1 MPSTMEVAQ
10 VASACLLVGSLTSAE
25 GRVRGASTPVQSQ
38 QEPPHFLLCLCS
50 LISPLPPKISG
61 VLRLSTR
68 QRKDLRSSE
77 VSPTPCPGQ
86 LLGNPLSS
94 GSLARGRLILLS
106 KLYKIL
112 ILQSGN
118 LGGKN
123 PQQWENV
130 GYAAQTFSSQ
140 GINYKNTHSA
150 ISIQMNT

>member
-1 MPSTMEVAQ
+1 MQKEESAGPAPQ
-10 VASACLLVGSLTSAE
+10 LRAS
-25 GRVRGASTPVQSQ
+25 RN
-38 QEPPHFLLCLCS
+38 PPHFLLCLCS

-68 QRKDLRSSE
+68 QSKGPRSSE
-77 VSPTPCPGQ
+77 VSLTTCPGQ

-94 GSLARGRLILLS
+94 GSLAHGRLILLS